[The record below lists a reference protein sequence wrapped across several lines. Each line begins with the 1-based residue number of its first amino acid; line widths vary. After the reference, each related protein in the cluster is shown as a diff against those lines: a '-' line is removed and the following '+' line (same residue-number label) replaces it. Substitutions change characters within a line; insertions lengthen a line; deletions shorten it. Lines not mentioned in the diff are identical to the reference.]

1 MRCKE
6 KQVSSGTRFSW
17 KFSGQSY
24 KVFGRKDVDPDTQA
38 VTGGRLRDEQVK
50 NAVLGLGLGLGLTQT
65 LTLNCMY
72 VFFFGL

>member
-1 MRCKE
+1 M
-6 KQVSSGTRFSW
+6 SSGTRFSW

-38 VTGGRLRDEQVK
+38 VTGGRLRGEQVK
-50 NAVLGLGLGLGLTQT
+50 NAVLGLGLGLGLGLTQT

-72 VFFFGL
+72 VFFSLAYKQY